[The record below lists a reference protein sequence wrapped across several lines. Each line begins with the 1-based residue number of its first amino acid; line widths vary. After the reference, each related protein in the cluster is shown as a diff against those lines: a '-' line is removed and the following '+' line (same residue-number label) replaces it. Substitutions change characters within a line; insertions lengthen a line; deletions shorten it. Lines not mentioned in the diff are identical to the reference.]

1 MEKLNSKKLS
11 MFCITL
17 NPNHL
22 NIIRKLNYLPV
33 GLGEKKFSSEWYK
46 DVSGD
51 NISYKNPFY
60 GEYTF
65 HYWLWKNNLKNIE
78 DGWIGFCQYRKF
90 WTQNKINTQDISF
103 NELDKNVVKKIP
115 INYDNY
121 ESILGEPFLIN
132 QFRFSK
138 FVKRNFK
145 KMLLNPS
152 FLFNKNKRN
161 IKFHFDM
168 WHGDGN
174 LEKAI
179 NLLESSDKND
189 FYNFVSHNVAFNPH
203 NMFICKSKKILSLYY
218 DSVFPWLKNCEK
230 LFGFDNLNGYGMQRI
245 YGFLAERYMSYW
257 FQKNTKF
264 LSLPIYFKDI
274 SDYKL

>member
-1 MEKLNSKKLS
+1 MEKVNSKKLS

-22 NIIRKLNYLPV
+22 NIIKKLNYIPV
-33 GLGEKKFSSEWYK
+33 GLGKKEFSSEWFK
-46 DVSGD
+46 DASGD
-51 NISYKNPFY
+51 HITYKNPFY

-65 HYWLWKNNLKNIE
+65 HYWLWKNNLKNMD

-90 WTQNKINTQDISF
+90 WTKDKINIQDISF
-103 NELDKNVVKKIP
+103 NDLDKNVLKKIP
-115 INYDNY
+115 SNYDDY
-121 ESILGEPFLIN
+121 ESILGEPFFIN

-138 FVKRNFK
+138 FIKHNFK
-145 KMLLNPS
+145 KMLFNPS
-152 FLFNKNKRN
+152 LFFNKNKRN

-179 NLLESSDKND
+179 NLLESSDRND
-189 FYNFVSHNVAFNPH
+189 FYNFVNDNTAFNPH
-203 NMFICKSKKILSLYY
+203 NMFICKSKKILSSYY

-230 LFGFDNLNGYGMQRI
+230 LFGFEDLNGYGMQRI

-257 FQKNTKF
+257 FQKNTKY
-264 LSLPIYFKDI
+264 LNLPVYFKDI
-274 SDYKL
+274 SDY